1 MKTSRL
7 RLIDKEYGRVDLRR
21 LQLRKALIHRTQKTN
36 VMKIQNLFLLLT
48 LLKEFLVKVNTTS
61 LEIVLLV

>member
-1 MKTSRL
+1 MKKSRL

-21 LQLRKALIHRTQKTN
+21 LQLRKALLHKTQKTN
-36 VMKIQNLFLLLT
+36 VMKILIFFCYLHYLRN
-48 LLKEFLVKVNTTS
+48 LVKVNTTS